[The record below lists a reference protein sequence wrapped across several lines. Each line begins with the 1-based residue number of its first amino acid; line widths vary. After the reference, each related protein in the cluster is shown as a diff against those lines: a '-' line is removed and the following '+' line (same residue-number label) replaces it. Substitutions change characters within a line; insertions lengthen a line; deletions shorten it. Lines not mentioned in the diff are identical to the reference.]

1 MSRKMKVCLEMSEE
15 MTTFK
20 KGDIVIC
27 KKHEISQKLVCDAN
41 GMRIENYIDD
51 YFFNREAVI
60 EYTYKEK
67 MEEHLK
73 NDMHEEFEDKD
84 EYEIKFLD
92 NNTTLAWV
100 GADEIV
106 LKVPMDNLLNMMC
119 SKKE

>member
-1 MSRKMKVCLEMSEE
+1 

-27 KKHEISQKLVCDAN
+27 KKHEISQKLVCDSS

-60 EYTYKEK
+60 EYTYKEC
-67 MEEHLK
+67 MEEHFR
-73 NDMHEEFEDKD
+73 NDIHEGFEDKD
-84 EYEIKFLD
+84 EYSIRFLD

-100 GADEIV
+100 EADELV
-106 LKVPMDNLLNMMC
+106 LKVPMDNLINLIQSARKN
-119 SKKE
+119 EPQEGLFGEE

>member
-1 MSRKMKVCLEMSEE
+1 MA
-15 MTTFK
+15 TFK

-27 KKHEISQKLVCDAN
+27 KKNDISQKLVYDAN

-60 EYTYKEK
+60 EHTYKEK
-67 MEEHLK
+67 MEEHFK

-100 GADEIV
+100 GADELV

>member
-1 MSRKMKVCLEMSEE
+1 
-15 MTTFK
+15 
-20 KGDIVIC
+20 
-27 KKHEISQKLVCDAN
+27 
-41 GMRIENYIDD
+41 
-51 YFFNREAVI
+51 
-60 EYTYKEK
+60 
-67 MEEHLK
+67 MEEHFK

-100 GADEIV
+100 GADELV